1 MKHFVN
7 ITGKLFLFINLLVLI
22 DFGFPYILSAVCIVR
37 CRAIEAS
44 LGMPAGGRHPI
55 MDGVESESREQLLMP
70 NGPGDNNLFAGPAE
84 RTSAVAGRAVEEE
97 EERAML
103 AEALAISARETAL
116 EEERR
121 TKEDDE
127 LLRRILEL
135 SLVEK

>member
-1 MKHFVN
+1 M
-7 ITGKLFLFINLLVLI
+7 IDFLF
-22 DFGFPYILSAVCIVR
+22 PHILSAVCIVR

-55 MDGVESESREQLLMP
+55 MDGVENESREQLP
-70 NGPGDNNLFAGPAE
+70 NGPGDNDLFAGPAE
-84 RTSAVAGRAVEEE
+84 RTSAAAGRAVEEE